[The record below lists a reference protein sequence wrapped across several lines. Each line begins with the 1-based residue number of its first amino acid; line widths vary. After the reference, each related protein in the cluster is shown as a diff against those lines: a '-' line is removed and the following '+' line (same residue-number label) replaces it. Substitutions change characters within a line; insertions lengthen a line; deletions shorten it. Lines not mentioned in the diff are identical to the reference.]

1 MNKKSNIFVNIAR
14 TLSIAFDRSKEPHC
28 VCPISKCPKITV
40 FMDARE
46 SSARDCAA
54 AVTEFF
60 SKYKVSLKLFAL
72 DAEKGSAPK
81 PIEGAQ
87 MLLYKDLKWF
97 GRPKRSKKHP
107 VVDGNEDL
115 FINLCAQ
122 DNFTAHYC
130 AVCSKAHF
138 KIGIC
143 SGHSQLYDILVSN
156 TENYTQKQIF
166 LQISSIIRTIV

>member
-14 TLSIAFDRSKEPHC
+14 ILSIAFDRSKEPHC

-97 GRPKRSKKHP
+97 GRPKRSKSTLWWT
-107 VVDGNEDL
+107 ETRTFSL
-115 FINLCAQ
+115 TSARRI
-122 DNFTAHYC
+122 
-130 AVCSKAHF
+130 
-138 KIGIC
+138 
-143 SGHSQLYDILVSN
+143 ILRLTTVP
-156 TENYTQKQIF
+156 YVPRLI
-166 LQISSIIRTIV
+166 LR